1 MLGGIGCHTYLVQKA
16 RLLNLILFN
25 WMPIMWITETFF
37 LFSVTDATAMA
48 YSNTETVCLADYI
61 IVSYMQIIAD
71 VMIEP
76 AIS

>member
-1 MLGGIGCHTYLVQKA
+1 
-16 RLLNLILFN
+16 
-25 WMPIMWITETFF
+25 MWITETFF